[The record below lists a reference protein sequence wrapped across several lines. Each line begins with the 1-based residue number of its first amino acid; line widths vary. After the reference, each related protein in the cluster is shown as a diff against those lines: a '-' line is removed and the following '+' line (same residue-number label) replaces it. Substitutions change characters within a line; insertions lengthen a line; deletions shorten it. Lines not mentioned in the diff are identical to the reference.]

1 MKKFTRKHYNKKL
14 VALGLSCFMGIG
26 LISTGFAAWV
36 MSKDTTEKPEGNVNV
51 AVITDASAKIML
63 EAPASY
69 DASSKIWTLND
80 NFSFDAKKTDREGR
94 LRFGGAGNGEDLSI
108 TIKGYLTG
116 NEGVAYD
123 LTAQVTLP
131 EGVAAA
137 LEEGYIAWAPELVSS
152 NTDYRE
158 VTKVALDNAG
168 KFSIT
173 LKFVWGEK
181 FGGLNP
187 CKYYDTEGKG
197 KEISEADM
205 QSQLE
210 EFRKTITGVDA
221 SIGDDMENY
230 TGKFSVTLRA
240 TPAPVDQGAG
250 A

>member
-36 MSKDTTEKPEGNVNV
+36 MSKDTTETPEGNVNV
-51 AVITDASAKIML
+51 AVVTDASAKIML

-69 DASSKIWTLND
+69 DAASKIWTLND

-94 LRFGGAGNGEDLSI
+94 LRFGGAGDGEDLSI

-123 LTAQVTLP
+123 LTAQVGLP
-131 EGVAAA
+131 AGVTAAI
-137 LEEGYIAWAPELVSS
+137 EQGYLAWAD
-152 NTDYRE
+152 TDYSKLTDIE
-158 VTKVALDNAG
+158 LDENG
-168 KFSIT
+168 KFTIT
-173 LKFVWGEK
+173 LGFVWGEK

-187 CKYYDTEGKG
+187 CEYYDTEGKG
-197 KEISEADM
+197 KAISDEQMKTELD
-205 QSQLE
+205 
-210 EFRKTITGVDA
+210 EFHAAIITGLTESKNEDV
-221 SIGDDMENY
+221 IEKY
-230 TGKFSVTLRA
+230 TGKFTVTLSA